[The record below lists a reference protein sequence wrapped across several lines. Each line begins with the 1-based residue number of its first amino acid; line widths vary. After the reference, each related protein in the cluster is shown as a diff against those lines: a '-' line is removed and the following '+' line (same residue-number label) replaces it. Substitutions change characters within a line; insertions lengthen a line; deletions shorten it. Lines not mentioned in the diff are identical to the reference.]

1 MPLLP
6 APRVGT
12 VFITSPTSTRRGNSC
27 SAPVVGAFLTFLD
40 LERCEGVDQVEE
52 ERKREEEV
60 ASEEVSEQREVEEL
74 KEEEEVAS
82 EEAVEA
88 RPLVPVEGPRGEVKI
103 DESVI
108 GQIATQA
115 LRTIKGVQ
123 PSAGSMMSKMGFG
136 RKMYGGVRISLED
149 EENPQVTVD
158 TYISVRYGLRIPDVA
173 WDLQETIK
181 DQLEQYT
188 GYTVKAVNVYVQG
201 IHFEDG
207 RPLEEAPKESESA
220 ERQDA
225 ETFKEEG

>member
-1 MPLLP
+1 M
-6 APRVGT
+6 
-12 VFITSPTSTRRGNSC
+12 
-27 SAPVVGAFLTFLD
+27 TFLD

-52 ERKREEEV
+52 ERKREEEM

-74 KEEEEVAS
+74 KEEGEVAS
-82 EEAVEA
+82 GEAAEA

-108 GQIATQA
+108 GQIAMQA

-181 DQLEQYT
+181 DQLELYT

-207 RPLEEAPKESESA
+207 RPLEEVPKEAAKESESV

>member
-1 MPLLP
+1 M
-6 APRVGT
+6 
-12 VFITSPTSTRRGNSC
+12 
-27 SAPVVGAFLTFLD
+27 TFLD

-52 ERKREEEV
+52 ERKREEEM

-74 KEEEEVAS
+74 KEEGEVAS
-82 EEAVEA
+82 EEAEEA

-108 GQIATQA
+108 GQIAMQA

-181 DQLEQYT
+181 DQLELYT

-207 RPLEEAPKESESA
+207 RPLEEVPKEAAKESESV

>member
-1 MPLLP
+1 M
-6 APRVGT
+6 
-12 VFITSPTSTRRGNSC
+12 
-27 SAPVVGAFLTFLD
+27 GAFLTFLD

-74 KEEEEVAS
+74 KEKEEEEMAS
-82 EEAVEA
+82 EEAAEA

-108 GQIATQA
+108 GQIAMQA

-188 GYTVKAVNVYVQG
+188 GYTVKAVNIYVQG

>member
-1 MPLLP
+1 
-6 APRVGT
+6 
-12 VFITSPTSTRRGNSC
+12 
-27 SAPVVGAFLTFLD
+27 VGAFLTFLD

-52 ERKREEEV
+52 ERKREEEM

-74 KEEEEVAS
+74 KEEGEVAS

-108 GQIATQA
+108 GQIAMQA

-225 ETFKEEG
+225 EAFKEEG

>member
-1 MPLLP
+1 M
-6 APRVGT
+6 
-12 VFITSPTSTRRGNSC
+12 
-27 SAPVVGAFLTFLD
+27 TFLD

-52 ERKREEEV
+52 ERKREEEM

-74 KEEEEVAS
+74 KEEAEEEMAS

-108 GQIATQA
+108 GQIAMQA

-158 TYISVRYGLRIPDVA
+158 TYISIRYGLRIPDVA

-207 RPLEEAPKESESA
+207 RPLEEVPKEPAKENESA

>member
-1 MPLLP
+1 M
-6 APRVGT
+6 
-12 VFITSPTSTRRGNSC
+12 
-27 SAPVVGAFLTFLD
+27 TFLD

-52 ERKREEEV
+52 ERKREEEM
-60 ASEEVSEQREVEEL
+60 ASEEVSEQREEVEEL
-74 KEEEEVAS
+74 KEEEMAS

-108 GQIATQA
+108 GRIATQA

-207 RPLEEAPKESESA
+207 RPLEEVPKEAAKESESV

>member
-1 MPLLP
+1 M
-6 APRVGT
+6 
-12 VFITSPTSTRRGNSC
+12 
-27 SAPVVGAFLTFLD
+27 TFLD
-40 LERCEGVDQVEE
+40 LERREGVDQVEE

-60 ASEEVSEQREVEEL
+60 ASEGVSEGGEAEEL
-74 KEEEEVAS
+74 KEEEEMVS
-82 EEAVEA
+82 EEATEA
-88 RPLVPVEGPRGEVKI
+88 RPLVQVEEPRGEVKI

-108 GQIATQA
+108 GQIAMQA

-136 RKMYGGVRISLED
+136 RKMYGGVRVSLEG

-181 DQLEQYT
+181 NQLEQYT

-207 RPLEEAPKESESA
+207 RPLEEAPKEPAKESESA

-225 ETFKEEG
+225 EAFKEEG

>member
-1 MPLLP
+1 M
-6 APRVGT
+6 
-12 VFITSPTSTRRGNSC
+12 
-27 SAPVVGAFLTFLD
+27 TFLD

-74 KEEEEVAS
+74 KEKEEEEMAS
-82 EEAVEA
+82 EEAAEA

-108 GQIATQA
+108 GQIAMQA

-188 GYTVKAVNVYVQG
+188 GYTVKAVNIYVQG

>member
-1 MPLLP
+1 M
-6 APRVGT
+6 
-12 VFITSPTSTRRGNSC
+12 
-27 SAPVVGAFLTFLD
+27 TFLD

-60 ASEEVSEQREVEEL
+60 ASEEVSEQREVEGL
-74 KEEEEVAS
+74 KEEGEVAS

-158 TYISVRYGLRIPDVA
+158 TYISIRYGLRIPDVA

-181 DQLEQYT
+181 DQLELYT

-225 ETFKEEG
+225 ETFKDEG

>member
-1 MPLLP
+1 
-6 APRVGT
+6 VGT
-12 VFITSPTSTRRGNSC
+12 VFITSPTSTRRGNNC
-27 SAPVVGAFLTFLD
+27 SAPVVGDFLTFLD

-108 GQIATQA
+108 GQIAMQA

-207 RPLEEAPKESESA
+207 RPLEEVPKEPAKESESV

>member
-1 MPLLP
+1 M
-6 APRVGT
+6 
-12 VFITSPTSTRRGNSC
+12 
-27 SAPVVGAFLTFLD
+27 TFLD
-40 LERCEGVDQVEE
+40 LERREGVDQVEE
-52 ERKREEEV
+52 ERRREEEV

-74 KEEEEVAS
+74 KEEEVAS

-108 GQIATQA
+108 GQIAMQA

-207 RPLEEAPKESESA
+207 RPLEEVPKEPVKESESA

-225 ETFKEEG
+225 EAFKDEG

>member
-1 MPLLP
+1 M
-6 APRVGT
+6 
-12 VFITSPTSTRRGNSC
+12 
-27 SAPVVGAFLTFLD
+27 TFLD

-60 ASEEVSEQREVEEL
+60 ASEEVSEQREVEGL
-74 KEEEEVAS
+74 KEEEMAS

-108 GQIATQA
+108 GQIAMQA

-181 DQLEQYT
+181 NQLEQYT
-188 GYTVKAVNVYVQG
+188 GYTVKAVNIYVQG

-207 RPLEEAPKESESA
+207 RPLEEVPKEPAKESESA
-220 ERQDA
+220 EWQDA

>member
-1 MPLLP
+1 M
-6 APRVGT
+6 
-12 VFITSPTSTRRGNSC
+12 
-27 SAPVVGAFLTFLD
+27 
-40 LERCEGVDQVEE
+40 EE
-52 ERKREEEV
+52 ERRREEEV
-60 ASEEVSEQREVEEL
+60 ASEGVPEQVSEQGEAEEL
-74 KEEEEVAS
+74 KKEEKMAS
-82 EEAVEA
+82 EEAAEA
-88 RPLVPVEGPRGEVKI
+88 RPLVPVEEPRGEVKI

-108 GQIATQA
+108 GQIAMQA

-136 RKMYGGVRISLED
+136 RKMYGGVRVSLED

-181 DQLEQYT
+181 NQLEQYT

-207 RPLEEAPKESESA
+207 RPLEEAPKEPVKESESA

-225 ETFKEEG
+225 EAFKEEG

>member
-1 MPLLP
+1 
-6 APRVGT
+6 
-12 VFITSPTSTRRGNSC
+12 
-27 SAPVVGAFLTFLD
+27 LTFLD

-115 LRTIKGVQ
+115 QRTIKGVQ

-158 TYISVRYGLRIPDVA
+158 TYISIRYGLRIPDVA